1 MAASDTLSPETIRRL
16 KRRYETSDEK
26 IAAIAAEEGLEGRD
40 LLAMQRR
47 FGWRTRAARGKTTRP
62 RAKPAA
68 SKAKPPAR
76 KPKHAARTAKRAS
89 KAATKKAVRE
99 KPAGAAPPPGLVDV
113 ATLIARIR
121 AQLEGALQAAQAQGA
136 DAAPDDTARLMH
148 NLTRTLQMLRALEKD
163 TGKDER
169 RDDGADEPPLDL
181 AELRRD
187 LARKIDL
194 LRQERDGA

>member
-16 KRRYETSDEK
+16 KRRYEETDEK
-26 IAAIAAEEGLEGRD
+26 VSAIAADVGLSRGD
-40 LLAMQRR
+40 LMALQRR
-47 FGWRTRAARGKTTRP
+47 FGWRTRTARKT
-62 RAKPAA
+62 KPAA
-68 SKAKPPAR
+68 KTKAKSKTSASQRTKR
-76 KPKHAARTAKRAS
+76 KVAQPTTS
-89 KAATKKAVRE
+89 
-99 KPAGAAPPPGLVDV
+99 PPPGAVDMP
-113 ATLIARIR
+113 TLIVRIR
-121 AQLEGALQAAQAQGA
+121 AQLEGALRTAQAQGA
-136 DAAPDDTARLMH
+136 DLAPEETARLMH

-163 TGKDER
+163 TAGDER